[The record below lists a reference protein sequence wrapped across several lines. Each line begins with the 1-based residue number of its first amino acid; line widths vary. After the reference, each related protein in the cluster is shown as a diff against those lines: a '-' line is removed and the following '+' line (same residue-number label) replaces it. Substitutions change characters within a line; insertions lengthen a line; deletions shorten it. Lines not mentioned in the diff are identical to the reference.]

1 MRFEGQRLSN
11 KNQLNNFRLAVFSRA
26 RQKTGFFVDLAR
38 DSGFQAAFRV
48 KNLKI
53 PIPGRATDSGTRR
66 NPFINNMFLNF
77 QLLKLYLRISTSC
90 ISRLVSSL
98 FWHSQV
104 RILMLVHSLYMGDVL
119 ETFGNMGIF
128 GKTTREIQL
137 VEIRW

>member
-1 MRFEGQRLSN
+1 MLNRQNLTCCDIWLNMRFKGQRLSN

-38 DSGFQAAFRV
+38 DSGFRAVFRV

-77 QLLKLYLRISTSC
+77 QFLKHYQRISTSC
-90 ISRLVSSL
+90 ISRVVFPKSPILPKVSRTSPIYKL
-98 FWHSQV
+98 CTSTSFL
-104 RILMLVHSLYMGDVL
+104 I
-119 ETFGNMGIF
+119 
-128 GKTTREIQL
+128 
-137 VEIRW
+137 